1 MTAPPFS
8 HRFIV
13 FDVDG
18 TLIDSQHTV
27 VHCMSAAFVA
37 QGLPAPA
44 APAIRATIGLKL
56 DIAIASLLP
65 EAAQAQFVDLVV
77 EGYRK
82 AFFAQ
87 QDSPGHDEPLFPGTL
102 DMLDSLDTPGIFLG
116 IATGKNRRGLAR
128 VLARHGL
135 EPRFHNLKTAD
146 DGPGKP
152 HPYLLQAAMAEVG
165 AEPQETVMVGD
176 TTYDIEMARAA
187 GCTAVGVNWGNHDAA
202 HLEAAGAHCVIGHF
216 SELSQA
222 LARISREVA

>member
-1 MTAPPFS
+1 MTALPFT

-37 QGLPAPA
+37 HGLPAPA
-44 APAIRATIGLKL
+44 AQAIRATIGLKL
-56 DIAIASLLP
+56 DIAIASFLP
-65 EAAQAQFVDLVV
+65 EAERARCVDLV
-77 EGYRK
+77 EGYRT
-82 AFFAQ
+82 AFFAL
-87 QDSPGHDEPLFPGTL
+87 QDSPGYDEPLFPGTL
-102 DMLDSLDTPGIFLG
+102 EMLDALTHPELFLG
-116 IATGKNRRGLAR
+116 IATGKNRRGLSR

-152 HPYLLQAAMAEVG
+152 HPHLLHAAMAEVG
-165 AEPQETVMVGD
+165 AEPHQTAMVGD

-187 GCTAVGVNWGNHDAA
+187 GCVAVGVNWGNHEPAR
-202 HLEAAGAHCVIGHF
+202 LEAAGAHCVIGHF
-216 SELSQA
+216 SELRQS
-222 LARISREVA
+222 LVRLSREAA

>member
-1 MTAPPFS
+1 MMVPPFT

-37 QGLPAPA
+37 HGFAPPA
-44 APAIRATIGLKL
+44 AAAIRATIGLKL
-56 DIAIASLLP
+56 DVAIASLLP
-65 EAAQAQFVDLVV
+65 EPERSRALHVV
-77 EGYRK
+77 EGYRT
-82 AFFAQ
+82 AFFAL

-102 DMLDSLDTPGIFLG
+102 EMLDALVHPEVFLG
-116 IATGKNRRGLAR
+116 IATGKNRRGLDR
-128 VLARHGL
+128 VLQRHGL
-135 EPRFHNLKTAD
+135 APRFHNFKTAD

-152 HPYLLQAAMAEVG
+152 HPHLLQAAMAEVG
-165 AEPQETVMVGD
+165 AAPAQTVMVGD

-187 GCTAVGVNWGNHDAA
+187 GCVAVGVNWGNHEEA
-202 HLEAAGAHCVIGHF
+202 LLQAAGAHCVIGSF

-222 LARISREVA
+222 LVRLSGVPA